1 MIIVKPKTQDEAVLV
16 PDGTYDTRLSKVTL
30 FENAYGERVGFELR
44 LIGGGVDGVKVLR
57 STSPA
62 LSTKGKLAEVQ
73 AGLLGRE
80 TRYRRVFCYIP
91 NTKSPISRGKEKLGH
106 IRSRDAQ
113 QKFHTTPY
121 PRTTPNLSRYGH
133 KKPL

>member
-62 LSTKGKLAEVQ
+62 LSTKGKLACWAARPGTGESSV
-73 AGLLGRE
+73 
-80 TRYRRVFCYIP
+80 YIP

-106 IRSRDAQ
+106 IRSTDAQ

-133 KKPL
+133 KKPF

>member
-16 PDGTYDTRLSKVTL
+16 PDGTYDARLSKVTL

-62 LSTKGKLAEVQ
+62 LSTKGKLAEVL

-80 TRYRRVFCYIP
+80 TRYRRVFCIH
-91 NTKSPISRGKEKLGH
+91 TKHKIANFAPKREN
-106 IRSRDAQ
+106 
-113 QKFHTTPY
+113 
-121 PRTTPNLSRYGH
+121 RTHPVYGRAAKVLH
-133 KKPL
+133 HPLPSNDP